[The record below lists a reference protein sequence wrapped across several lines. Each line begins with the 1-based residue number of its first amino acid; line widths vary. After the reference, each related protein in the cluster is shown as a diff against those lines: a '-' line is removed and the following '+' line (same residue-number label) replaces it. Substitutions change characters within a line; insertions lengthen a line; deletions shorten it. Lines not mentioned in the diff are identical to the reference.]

1 MLLAEVHEVFDSRFY
16 RRYDVSRVLLAV
28 HILAVRDDI
37 CKVSCFR
44 HKGQVHGRLRRG
56 QVLVEMVSLGK
67 LAIPDMPL
75 SQIVQY
81 AVEEEGLTIHLAI
94 PEQIYLLL
102 RAIQFLRHLRDNGV
116 PFVVF
121 GDCFPLKHTI
131 QAVLNMTYDGPMP
144 EQKPDGSYTSIYATY
159 LRYNIAGINYR
170 KRIKDYVGKTM
181 GYIQPEPTNQYDPNA
196 IAVYAEDGHHLG
208 YIPEAETFEV
218 YDLKLP
224 FPIKAYCEIEEC
236 YDYDRQRNFFVG
248 HILIEQPDC
257 ARTCAPAGSNKE

>member
-1 MLLAEVHEVFDSRFY
+1 MEILFGLFIIAFIVILVKVYKSAHAEPEQIRLSNPAHEHNMPLLAEVKRQ
-16 RRYDVSRVLLAV
+16 A
-28 HILAVRDDI
+28 
-37 CKVSCFR
+37 
-44 HKGQVHGRLRRG
+44 
-56 QVLVEMVSLGK
+56 
-67 LAIPDMPL
+67 
-75 SQIVQY
+75 
-81 AVEEEGLTIHLAI
+81 EEHND
-94 PEQIYLLL
+94 Q
-102 RAIQFLRHLRDNGV
+102 D
-116 PFVVF
+116 
-121 GDCFPLKHTI
+121 TI